1 MHGTT
6 HSFVFADLSG
16 YTALTE
22 RIGDDAAADL
32 AIAFR
37 DAVHQRARSNGGRV
51 VKTLGDGVL
60 IHSRSARAAVA
71 IALRVIDELS
81 GVNGFPD
88 VHVGVDTGP
97 AVRRDCDWYGATV
110 NRASR
115 IVDRAGAGEVLVSES
130 TCEALGASDDLQ
142 LDGRGVHPLRNIADP
157 PQLFAVS
164 RVHVGEAARRRVLP
178 VLVGDSASVAA

>member
-1 MHGTT
+1 MQGTT

-51 VKTLGDGVL
+51 IKTLGDGVL
-60 IHSRSARAAVA
+60 IHTRSARGAVA
-71 IALRVIDELS
+71 IALRVIEELS

-97 AVRRDCDWYGATV
+97 AVRRDGDWYGSTV
-110 NRASR
+110 NRAAR
-115 IVDRAGAGEVLVSES
+115 IVDRAGAGEVLVSEA
-130 TCEALGASDDLQ
+130 TYEALGSSADLQ

-164 RVHVGEAARRRVLP
+164 RAHAGEAAARPPLTI
-178 VLVGDSASVAA
+178 LVSDSASVAA